1 MCSSRVAKFM
11 KYAVVIPARNEEK
24 HIDKT
29 LSALRKQTIPPSQI
43 IVVDDGSKDRT
54 GQIASKYADVVIRLP
69 DRGYSVLGKP
79 ELAEVVNEGLRRVE
93 KDVDY
98 VLICGA
104 DHVLPRDYF
113 EVIISRMKSN
123 PKIVVASGR
132 IRGEPYFEFGPRG
145 GGRVVD
151 ADFWREVSGLQYP
164 VEWGWESWL
173 FYKAMQ
179 LGYEVRCFRDV
190 VTEVQRPTT
199 LGKAMLGGKA
209 MYALGYDWKYAL
221 GRCVLTFFKS
231 PKAGRGMFW
240 GWLLHKNV
248 KRLDIADWVNQMQ
261 KNEFWKRVQTV
272 IKRGG
277 RK

>member
-1 MCSSRVAKFM
+1 MVRLI
-11 KYAVVIPARNEEK
+11 KYAVVVPARNEEK
-24 HIDKT
+24 YIERT
-29 LSALRKQTIPPSQI
+29 LFALKKQTVPPDQI

-54 GQIASKYADVVIRLP
+54 GQIASKYADFIVRLP
-69 DRGYSVLGKP
+69 DRGHNALRKP
-79 ELAEVVNEGLRRVE
+79 ELAEVVNEGLRRVK

-104 DHVLPRDYF
+104 DHALPKDYF
-113 EVIISRMKSN
+113 EVVISRMKAN
-123 PKIVVASGR
+123 PKMVVASGR
-132 IRGEPYFEFGPRG
+132 IGGEPYFEFGPNG
-145 GGRVVD
+145 SGRVVD
-151 ADFWREVSGLQYP
+151 AKFWREVSDLQYP
-164 VEWGWESWL
+164 LEWGWESWL

-221 GRCVLTFFKS
+221 GRCVITFFKS
-231 PKAGRGMFW
+231 PKAGLGMFW
-240 GWLLHKNV
+240 GWLLHRDV
-248 KRLDIADWVNQMQ
+248 KRFDIADWVNQWQ
-261 KNEFWKRVQTV
+261 KSLFWKRVQTI